1 MNVARIEISAGG
13 VIRRRAGSAGFE
25 ILVIKDSYGN
35 WGFPKGHVEGDES
48 PEEAALRE
56 SQEETGLK
64 RLRII
69 EKLGTTDWHFRAAG
83 TLVHKFCDFFL
94 LETDPDDHAKPQQ
107 TEGIQACEW
116 LGPETA
122 LNQITY
128 ANARHVLKQA
138 LSRMPSSPPAGGLPE
153 PSDSQPARGE

>member
-64 RLRII
+64 RLRIV
-69 EKLGTTDWHFRAAG
+69 EKLGTTDWHFRASG

-94 LETDPDDHAKPQQ
+94 LETDPADQAKPQQ
-107 TEGIQACEW
+107 AEGIQACEW

-122 LNQITY
+122 LNQVTY
-128 ANARHVLKQA
+128 ANARQVLRLA
-138 LSRMPSSPPAGGLPE
+138 LDGATFGSTAAGLAEPPNNKPT
-153 PSDSQPARGE
+153 RGK